1 MSTDMSSLPG
11 GHRERSG
18 TPVRTASTRLLPRT
32 IPFYPARLGGFLFV
46 LGHSLARRLR
56 SLHLLPCSAC
66 FAFQKK
72 KVLFLLFSRAFDVSL
87 QHVRA
92 RTSPSSS
99 RSPRLD

>member
-1 MSTDMSSLPG
+1 MSTSMSTDMSSLPG

-56 SLHLLPCSAC
+56 SLHLLPCSAR
-66 FAFQKK
+66 FAFERKSP
-72 KVLFLLFSRAFDVSL
+72 FSFIFTCV
-87 QHVRA
+87 
-92 RTSPSSS
+92 
-99 RSPRLD
+99 